1 MNKYTFRFSKADES
15 EFNEILS
22 RLEEDEFTILA
33 PTTDY
38 LEKNKD
44 GVDRQTII
52 EMDAQAAL
60 TFRLGMKH
68 LKIERERTEEE
79 KKEREDLINSNIV
92 TVKVKVNGLK

>member
-1 MNKYTFRFSKADES
+1 MNKYTFRFSKSDES

-22 RLEEDEFTILA
+22 RLEEDEFTILE
-33 PTTDY
+33 PTADY

-52 EMDAQAAL
+52 KMDAQAAL

-92 TVKVKVNGLK
+92 TVKVKVGGLK